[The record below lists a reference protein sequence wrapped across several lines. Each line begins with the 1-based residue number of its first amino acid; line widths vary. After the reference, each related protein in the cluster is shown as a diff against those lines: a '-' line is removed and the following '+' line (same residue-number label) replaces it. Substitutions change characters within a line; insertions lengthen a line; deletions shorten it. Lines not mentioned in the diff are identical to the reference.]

1 MVGNEDA
8 WWSRI
13 GSALLRQ
20 SNGGAA
26 PSRLRVGDVIN
37 GARISSGCYQA
48 CLRQIEDSTYVWLS
62 QANERVS
69 MGMHPSSG
77 VTESDVDKYFKVYK
91 KALGLSARQIRQQLT
106 SAEQT
111 ILKNKVVTRVPGSGT
126 RQGGKRNFRMQYFR

>member
-1 MVGNEDA
+1 M
-8 WWSRI
+8 
-13 GSALLRQ
+13 
-20 SNGGAA
+20 
-26 PSRLRVGDVIN
+26 
-37 GARISSGCYQA
+37 
-48 CLRQIEDSTYVWLS
+48 
-62 QANERVS
+62 
-69 MGMHPSSG
+69 MHPSSG